1 VLISNAVSRLS
12 PKHTARALKTTAIGV
27 APAAIALVFAVS
39 LSQIMMN
46 SGNNLSGMPSML
58 KVMAVSLAN
67 ATGLGYI
74 MLAVFVGILG
84 AYMAGSNTVSN
95 ILFGGFQFE
104 IANAT
109 GLPKTII
116 LALQNV
122 GGAVGNMI
130 CVHNVVAV
138 CTTCGILGQE
148 GDVIRKNLVP
158 ATIYAIV
165 VSVVAAIAVFV
176 LKIQMI

>member
-1 VLISNAVSRLS
+1 
-12 PKHTARALKTTAIGV
+12 
-27 APAAIALVFAVS
+27 
-39 LSQIMMN
+39 
-46 SGNNLSGMPSML
+46 ML

-84 AYMAGSNTVSN
+84 AYMSGSNTVSN

-104 IANAT
+104 IASAT

-165 VSVVAAIAVFV
+165 VSIVAAVVVFV
-176 LKIQMI
+176 LKIRMI